1 MWKIKYLA
9 DGELCHIL
17 QENAAYLSRITHL
30 IEAKHIPIYC
40 KTVVCDLFG
49 NENDNRYE
57 HLSSR
62 VIS

>member
-1 MWKIKYLA
+1 MWKIKYLVE
-9 DGELCHIL
+9 GELCHIL

-40 KTVVCDLFG
+40 

-57 HLSSR
+57 YLDNLSFLLI
-62 VIS
+62 VFGPFD